1 MGFAGCLQ
9 IGYFEVTNLVVSK
22 LAISKE
28 GGSIIKLLAKKDK
41 NNSHHD
47 HNQYSLS
54 KKFVHSIL
62 KSDLNFEIF
71 NLVKKKTLR
80 FMNTHK
86 SLKYEDNQKIDL
98 KTAICMTN
106 KFSVLKDKT
115 KQKDILI
122 NLLTLIQVADR
133 QKSLTESQLNQIS
146 IYIEEDYA

>member
-1 MGFAGCLQ
+1 
-9 IGYFEVTNLVVSK
+9 
-22 LAISKE
+22 
-28 GGSIIKLLAKKDK
+28 
-41 NNSHHD
+41 
-47 HNQYSLS
+47 
-54 KKFVHSIL
+54 
-62 KSDLNFEIF
+62 
-71 NLVKKKTLR
+71 
-80 FMNTHK
+80 MNTHK

-98 KTAICMTN
+98 KTAICITN